1 MNMTDLNTID
11 TLGALL
17 AQIATLEK
25 QADAI
30 KADLKD
36 AATAPGGNKV
46 FEGDLFKATVIE
58 ANRSTVDWKQLSA
71 DLGIDA
77 ETLAKYTKTAAV
89 FSVKV
94 TSR

>member
-1 MNMTDLNTID
+1 MKNDLNTVD
-11 TLGALL
+11 TLATLL
-17 AQIATLEK
+17 AQIADLEK

-36 AATAPGGNKV
+36 AATAPGGSKV
-46 FEGDLFKATVIE
+46 FEGSLFKATVVE
-58 ANRSTVDWKQLSA
+58 ANRSTIDWKRLAA
-71 DLGIDA
+71 DLGIT
-77 ETLAKYTKTAAV
+77 EEQLAGYTKTSAV

>member
-1 MNMTDLNTID
+1 MKNDLNTID
-11 TLGALL
+11 TLGSLL

-25 QADAI
+25 QADLI
-30 KADLKD
+30 KSDLKD
-36 AATAPGGNKV
+36 SATAPGGNKV

-58 ANRSTVDWKQLSA
+58 ANRSTVDWKALAA

-77 ETLAKYTKTAAV
+77 DTLLKYTKTSAV

>member
-1 MNMTDLNTID
+1 MKNDLNTID

-17 AQIATLEK
+17 AQIADLEK

-30 KADLKD
+30 KNGLKD
-36 AATAPGGNKV
+36 SATAPGGSNV
-46 FEGDLFKATVIE
+46 FEGDLFKATVVE
-58 ANRSTVDWKQLSA
+58 ANRSTVDWKKLSA

-77 ETLAKYTKTAAV
+77 ETLAKYTKTSAV

>member
-1 MNMTDLNTID
+1 MKNDLNTID

-17 AQIATLEK
+17 AQIADLEK
-25 QADAI
+25 QASAI
-30 KADLKD
+30 KDDLKD
-36 AATAPGGNKV
+36 SATAPGGSKV
-46 FEGDLFKATVIE
+46 FEGDLFKATVVE
-58 ANRSTVDWKQLSA
+58 SNRSTIDWKQLSA

-89 FSVKV
+89 FAVKV

>member
-1 MNMTDLNTID
+1 MKNDLNTID
-11 TLGALL
+11 TLGTLL
-17 AQIATLEK
+17 AQIADLEK
-25 QADAI
+25 QASAI
-30 KADLKD
+30 KDDLKD
-36 AATAPGGNKV
+36 SATAPGGSKV
-46 FEGDLFKATVIE
+46 FEGNLFKATVVE
-58 ANRSTVDWKQLSA
+58 SNRSTIDWKQLSA